1 MTVLDNA
8 IFMVVKF
15 DIFSSREQ
23 TMSRRRHGTKT
34 LVLRPELANKTGISK
49 IRSLRGCQCASHH
62 WGSIYLDCRDHIL
75 LDALRPILILGVVS
89 VKGGTWHGLAG
100 DGILKW
106 LPKYHATWGHPPNCQ
121 HHKRSECRLFGR
133 NVMGVDTEKLSKVHD
148 STTCRLEAR
157 FDIWMHNTL

>member
-1 MTVLDNA
+1 MLSGIRRQNGSPGTCWGRIFAVSVEGDILSFSVYIRGPQNSELNVYRLFLRESSMTVLDNA

-89 VKGGTWHGLAG
+89 VKGGT
-100 DGILKW
+100 
-106 LPKYHATWGHPPNCQ
+106 
-121 HHKRSECRLFGR
+121 
-133 NVMGVDTEKLSKVHD
+133 
-148 STTCRLEAR
+148 
-157 FDIWMHNTL
+157 